1 MRIAAL
7 YRYPV
12 KGLSPE
18 PLDNAALT
26 PGDPLPQ
33 DRRFAIE
40 NGPSDFDPAAP
51 SHLPKI
57 RFLMLM
63 RHERLATLSTRFDEA
78 AGVLTVTQGGET
90 RLEAKLTAP
99 QGRAALEAFLTDFMG
114 GAARG
119 PLRVLE
125 APGFSFS
132 DTARR
137 VLSIINLATVQD
149 LEARLGVPV
158 DPLRFRGN
166 VHVEGIPAWTERT
179 MVGQELIGPGGLRL
193 RVVKPIDR
201 CAATNVDPATGIRD
215 LDIPRALMKG
225 YGHDELGVYA
235 EVVDGGRIAV
245 GDRLEVGR

>member
-18 PLDNAALT
+18 PVGTATLT
-26 PGDPLPQ
+26 PGDPIPE
-33 DRRFAIE
+33 DRRFAVE
-40 NGPSDFDPAAP
+40 NGPSGFDPAAP
-51 SHLPKI
+51 EHLPKI

-63 RHERLATLSTRFDEA
+63 RHERLATLSTRFDETT
-78 AGVLTVTQGGET
+78 GVFAVAEGGAL
-90 RLEAKLTAP
+90 RLEAKLTTSE
-99 QGRAALEAFLTDFMG
+99 GRAALETFLTEFIG
-114 GAARG
+114 EAARG

-125 APGFSFS
+125 APDFSFS

-158 DPLRFRGN
+158 DALRFRGN
-166 VHVEGIPAWTERT
+166 LHVEGVPAWAETS
-179 MVGQELIGPGGLRL
+179 MAGQELSGPGGLRL

-215 LDIPRALMKG
+215 LDIPRALLQG
-225 YGHDELGVYA
+225 YGHDKLGVYA
-235 EVVDGGRIAV
+235 EVVEGGRLAV
-245 GDRLEVGR
+245 GDRLAIA